1 MTKKGHQ
8 KFWQMKIET
17 NLGNFPRSEKN
28 FRKQKGNLKQGVNA
42 SLPQDA
48 PVSFSFLLFLWLL
61 SSSFMTVFLFPY
73 FSFIL
78 LLLLISCPSCFSSFP
93 PFLSSSASSYFLS
106 PFIFLIIVLLFLSS
120 SPSPILPPLLAPL
133 PHFLIFSLF

>member
-28 FRKQKGNLKQGVNA
+28 FRKQKGNLKHGVNA

-78 LLLLISCPSCFSSFP
+78 LLLLIASPLFLRSFLPLLHLIFFLRSYFSS
-93 PFLSSSASSYFLS
+93 LSSYSS
-106 PFIFLIIVLLFLSS
+106 
-120 SPSPILPPLLAPL
+120 LPPLLL
-133 PHFLIFSLF
+133 FFLLFLHLFLIF